1 MKHPS
6 IIILI
11 MSFVLVTSGCSGGKS
26 PGGLAGSLL
35 NPAVNLLDVE
45 VLNLNETFNKTTQYE
60 FSNEELNLLD
70 NEGLLEDEDM
80 EELSKLTS
88 N

>member
-1 MKHPS
+1 MA
-6 IIILI
+6 
-11 MSFVLVTSGCSGGKS
+11 TGCSGGKS
-26 PGGLAGSLL
+26 PGGLAGNLL
-35 NPAVNLLDVE
+35 NPIPSTVSILDTE
-45 VLNLNETFNKTTQYE
+45 ILNLNETFNIDAQYE
-60 FSNEELNLLD
+60 LSNEELNLLD